1 MPDNRMNVF
10 EIVLLVVGLAAA
22 FLGFQMINQ
31 LYRAEN
37 GQLSWLMIIAIFNW
51 LTLLVLVILLS
62 LMVDVSKRELNETRN
77 LIYFLMQNQNKK
89 K

>member
-37 GQLSWLMIIAIFNW
+37 GQLSWLMIIAIFDW
-51 LTLLVLVILLS
+51 LTLLS

>member
-51 LTLLVLVILLS
+51 LTLLVMFILLS